1 MEAKLLRRKNERLRR
16 RKKTLFRRG
25 HELGKLCNVDVAVVV
40 FQRGQYYIYKSI
52 EGGDWPPSMAEIVS
66 QAKLYLMHG

>member
-1 MEAKLLRRKNERLRR
+1 MEAKLIRRKSERLRR

-25 HELGKLCNVDVAVVV
+25 HELEKLCNVDVAVIV

-52 EGGDWPPSMAEIVS
+52 DRDDWPPSMEEIVS
-66 QAKLYLMHG
+66 